1 MLSSSNLI
9 IEHTSS
15 NLVFSQQI
23 SANVLPLKS
32 SINQRDLS
40 VLCLGSHVAEPL
52 QEVPW
57 AIREEIF
64 IISLSF
70 AREQMVFFRSCFH
83 NGITNLSFLIKLADI
98 KHTIPLHSKLS
109 SLGNWM
115 LPCWHII
122 L

>member
-64 IISLSF
+64 IISKF
-70 AREQMVFFRSCFH
+70 CQRT
-83 NGITNLSFLIKLADI
+83 NGIFPILLSQWYYKSL
-98 KHTIPLHSKLS
+98 LS
-109 SLGNWM
+109 HKIG
-115 LPCWHII
+115 
-122 L
+122 